1 MSLSTSD
8 KTLRLWDTRDRINAV
23 EKAVHTEEAGLDM
36 FDYHR
41 GIVAGFIVRKPASD
55 ELVLYSVSE
64 KGFNLLSS
72 LKTKSAIRRIA
83 WLRDCEE

>member
-1 MSLSTSD
+1 
-8 KTLRLWDTRDRINAV
+8 
-23 EKAVHTEEAGLDM
+23 M